1 MLVDR
6 SELMTLLRCPRTGL
20 ALHPFIESLTCSDT
34 DCPCDYK
41 IVNGFP
47 LVVDF
52 ENSIFKQE
60 DFDSLTSVVKRRSYS
75 GFRSALRS
83 IVATPHSVTAGNLK
97 SLRRLLEQSEGPYR
111 ILVVG
116 GGTIGQGMDELYRL
130 KQYKLISFDIYAS
143 PNAQFVADAHDIPL
157 PDEYFDAVIV
167 QAVLEHVIEPS
178 IVVAEIYR
186 VLKMSGLVYSE
197 TPFMQH
203 VHEGAYDFTR
213 FTEVGHRYLFKK
225 FQLVSAGALSGAGT
239 QLQWSLE
246 YFFRGLFRS
255 NRLGKLVKLCLF
267 WLQFFDRLIPLPY
280 NIDAASG
287 VFFLGRKSGTELTKA
302 EIVGHYQGAQ

>member
-20 ALHPFIESLTCSDT
+20 ALHSNVDSLSCSDD

-41 IVNGFP
+41 VVNGFP
-47 LVVDF
+47 LVVNF
-52 ENSIFKQE
+52 ENSIFKRE
-60 DFDSLTSVVKRRSYS
+60 DLDSLTSVVKRKSYT
-75 GFRSALRS
+75 GFKNALRS
-83 IVATPHSVTAGNLK
+83 IVATPHSVTAENFK
-97 SLRRLLEQSEGPYR
+97 SLRSLLERSPGPYR
-111 ILVVG
+111 VLVVG

-143 PNAQFVADAHDIPL
+143 PNAHFVADAHDIPL
-157 PDEYFDAVIV
+157 PDGYFDAVIV
-167 QAVLEHVIEPS
+167 QAVLEHVIEPN
-178 IVVAEIYR
+178 VVVSEIYR
-186 VLKMSGLVYSE
+186 VLKTSGLVYSE

-225 FQLVSAGALSGAGT
+225 FQLVKAGALSGAGT

-255 NRLGKLVKLCLF
+255 NRLGKVVKLSLF
-267 WLQFFDRLIPLPY
+267 WLQYFDRLIPLPY

-287 VFFLGRKSGTELTKA
+287 VFFLGRKSAVELTKA
-302 EIVGHYQGAQ
+302 DIVAHYQGAQ